1 MLGDSGQSIRPELSP
16 ELENHVGHELI
27 TTDGTTLLGADD
39 KAGVAEIMAAAAY
52 LVAHPEVPHGTVKI
66 AFNPDEE
73 IGRGVVHFPVESFG
87 AVAAYT
93 VDGSTAG
100 ELQTETFSG
109 AQVRMRIHGRAIHPG
124 WASGELVN
132 AIKIAGQILARLPQD
147 SLSPETTE
155 GREGYV
161 HPVLLE
167 GDSSEVELRFIVRD
181 FDDDRLAEHIAFLS
195 GLADDVCATEPR
207 CTVEVEHRIQYRN
220 PRAALERYPQIGAH
234 LEEAI
239 RRVGLEPK
247 QTAIRGG
254 TDGSALT
261 EMGLPSANIFTGGH
275 DAHSGLYCPARRS
288 HDSLATGARGAPG
301 VTQMSGGY
309 SGLVE
314 PLLDRLGRPLETLRI
329 SITDRCNFRCVY
341 CMPKEVFGRDYAFLE
356 RRELLTLEE
365 LARVVGIFAGLGVRT
380 VRITGGEPLVRR
392 NVEHLVE
399 LLAAIH
405 TPDGDKLELALTT
418 NGSALAQKASAL
430 AAAGLSRVTVSL
442 DSLDDAAFR
451 AMNDVDF
458 PVQRV
463 LEGIDAAAAAGL
475 PVKVNAVV
483 KRGANDGDVL
493 ALAEHFRGSGHV
505 LRFIE
510 YMDVGSTNGWRL
522 EDVVSA
528 EEIILRIG
536 ERWPL
541 EPVAA
546 ERPDAT
552 ARRWRY
558 VDGAGEVGVV
568 ASVTQPF
575 CGGCSRARL
584 SAEGRLYTCL
594 FAARGHDLRAPL
606 RLGASD
612 EELTEQLRALWTRRT
627 DRYSEL
633 RTAETASLPKV
644 EMSYIGG

>member
-1 MLGDSGQSIRPELSP
+1 M
-16 ELENHVGHELI
+16 
-27 TTDGTTLLGADD
+27 
-39 KAGVAEIMAAAAY
+39 
-52 LVAHPEVPHGTVKI
+52 
-66 AFNPDEE
+66 
-73 IGRGVVHFPVESFG
+73 
-87 AVAAYT
+87 
-93 VDGSTAG
+93 
-100 ELQTETFSG
+100 
-109 AQVRMRIHGRAIHPG
+109 
-124 WASGELVN
+124 
-132 AIKIAGQILARLPQD
+132 
-147 SLSPETTE
+147 
-155 GREGYV
+155 
-161 HPVLLE
+161 
-167 GDSSEVELRFIVRD
+167 
-181 FDDDRLAEHIAFLS
+181 
-195 GLADDVCATEPR
+195 
-207 CTVEVEHRIQYRN
+207 
-220 PRAALERYPQIGAH
+220 
-234 LEEAI
+234 
-239 RRVGLEPK
+239 
-247 QTAIRGG
+247 
-254 TDGSALT
+254 
-261 EMGLPSANIFTGGH
+261 
-275 DAHSGLYCPARRS
+275 
-288 HDSLATGARGAPG
+288 
-301 VTQMSGGY
+301 
-309 SGLVE
+309 E

-356 RRELLTLEE
+356 RRELLTFEE
-365 LARVVGIFAGLGVRT
+365 LVRVVGIFAGLGVRT

-399 LLAAIH
+399 LLAAVER
-405 TPDGDKLELALTT
+405 PDGDKLELALTT
-418 NGSALAQKASAL
+418 NGSVLAQKAEAL
-430 AAAGLSRVTVSL
+430 AGAGLGRVTVSL

-475 PVKVNAVV
+475 PVKINAVV

-493 ALAEHFRGSGHV
+493 ELAEHFRGSGHV

-528 EEIILRIG
+528 EEIVQRIG

-541 EPVAA
+541 EPVAV

-558 VDGAGEVGVV
+558 VDGAGEIGVV

-612 EELTEQLRALWTRRT
+612 EELAEQLRALWTRRT